1 VAGRAAWCACR
12 STPRTR
18 FSRPA
23 PSRSASARRCPG
35 ISARPLRL
43 QLDLTKPAVETPA
56 EREQRAAAERQR
68 QAEHAIEEDPLVRE
82 MQKVFDATVDRD
94 SIRPAD

>member
-1 VAGRAAWCACR
+1 M
-12 STPRTR
+12 
-18 FSRPA
+18 
-23 PSRSASARRCPG
+23 
-35 ISARPLRL
+35 RL
-43 QLDLTKPAVETPA
+43 QLDLKKPAVETPA